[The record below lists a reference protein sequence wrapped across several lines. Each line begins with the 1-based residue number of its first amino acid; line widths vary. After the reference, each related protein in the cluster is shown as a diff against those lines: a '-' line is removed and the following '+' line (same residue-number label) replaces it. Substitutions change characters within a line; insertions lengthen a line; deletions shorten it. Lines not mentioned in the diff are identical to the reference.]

1 MIIKNS
7 RKKRLGRVYVK
18 SYHGPCVRKM
28 YSTQSGK
35 DGTKRERER
44 KREKANKQNAKHKHR
59 RWVCV
64 CARVCITF
72 EAVFVMSVGVFHGA
86 GGDG

>member
-44 KREKANKQNAKHKHR
+44 EKERKQINKMRNTNIGAG
-59 RWVCV
+59 C
-64 CARVCITF
+64 
-72 EAVFVMSVGVFHGA
+72 VFVRACV
-86 GGDG
+86 